1 MKDNMP
7 LSGELFDRLRLIRS
21 ANIGPVSYRRLM
33 RRYGTAQQALAALP
47 EIAAKGG
54 RRSPEIAP
62 FDAILR
68 EIEQVEKLGGQF
80 LFHDDAD
87 YPAILSELRNA
98 PPVLICRG
106 NISLTQKPSVAIVG
120 ARNASAASRSFARQL
135 ANDLSEQGIT
145 IVSGLARGIDTA
157 AHEGSIE
164 HASVGVIAGGTDIYF
179 PPENQ
184 ELQELIAKDGLLL
197 SEQPPGTEPHA
208 RHFPFRNRIIA
219 GLSVGTVIVEAAPK
233 SGSLITARLA
243 AESGRQVMAVP
254 GSPMDPRSQ
263 GCNNLIREGASL
275 IQSADDVLELIRP
288 MDERMSRDNT
298 PVRQVRR
305 APAASPQIPKNA
317 SETQIDKE
325 AKILELLSTT
335 PVTVDELVRQSHV
348 DPAELQLILL
358 ELELVGKLTR
368 NAGARVALASLH

>member
-1 MKDNMP
+1 MKHNMP

-33 RRYGTAQQALAALP
+33 HRYGTAQRALAALP

-62 FDAILR
+62 VDAIFR
-68 EIEQVEKLGGQF
+68 EIEQVEKLDGQF
-80 LFHDDAD
+80 LFHDDAN

-120 ARNASAASRSFARQL
+120 ARNASAASRSFARRL

-184 ELQELIAKDGLLL
+184 DLQELIAKDGLLL

-263 GCNNLIREGASL
+263 GCNILIREGASL

-288 MDERMSRDNT
+288 IDERMSRDNT
-298 PVRQVRR
+298 PVRQVMR

-317 SETQIDKE
+317 PETQIDKE
-325 AKILELLSTT
+325 AKVLELLSTT

-368 NAGARVALASLH
+368 SAGARVALASLH